1 MTLDPNIIVNMLSL
15 LGVVF
20 LGYLNL
26 RSKAESAELKNQL
39 GQKLDEVR
47 REFSQ
52 GYMQIPIAAEQRQNV
67 LFRLDNIERELH
79 GVRERVHSTANQIGA
94 LNLTVGEFRGVAE
107 TAGQIR
113 DSSKRWEH
121 ALEQHAN
128 RLQQLERRYPEPQTR
143 K

>member
-94 LNLTVGEFRGVAE
+94 LNLTVGIF
-107 TAGQIR
+107 AG
-113 DSSKRWEH
+113 W
-121 ALEQHAN
+121 L
-128 RLQQLERRYPEPQTR
+128 RLLTRFGIVQTLGACLRATRQQAAAAGTPIP
-143 K
+143 